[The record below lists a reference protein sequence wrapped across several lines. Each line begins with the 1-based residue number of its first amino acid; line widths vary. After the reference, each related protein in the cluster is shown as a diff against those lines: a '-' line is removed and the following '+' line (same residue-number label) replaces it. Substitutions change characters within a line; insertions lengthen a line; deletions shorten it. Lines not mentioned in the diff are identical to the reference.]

1 MCVVQRGEKTMK
13 ASKSITDVY
22 KKENRFKTTMHRLL
36 KNKGAVVGLIIILI
50 LIVLSLTSNVLFDY
64 EKDIVEFHTKER
76 LQGPSSEHLFGTDNY
91 GRDIFKRIVY
101 GTKYSIAIGFVAVII
116 ALAGGVFLGAVAG
129 YYGGFL
135 EDIIMRICDI
145 MSSIPTILL
154 GIVIV
159 SAIGGSVG
167 SLMIAIGVAA
177 ISGFARI
184 TRASILTI
192 KNQEYIESARAMGL
206 SDLRI
211 IFGHVLPNCLSPII
225 VQTTLKI
232 GNAVVSASSL
242 SFLGMGV
249 PSPKPEWG
257 TMLSAGREFLRK
269 SSYMT
274 LFPGLAIM
282 ITVLAFNLVGDGL
295 RDALDP
301 KLKK

>member
-1 MCVVQRGEKTMK
+1 MK
-13 ASKSITDVY
+13 RTDSISGKY
-22 KKENRFKTTMHRLL
+22 RKENRFLTTMHRLL

-50 LIVLSLTSNVLFDY
+50 LIVISLTSNLWLDY
-64 EKDIVEFHTKER
+64 EKDIIEFNTKER
-76 LQGPSSEHLFGTDNY
+76 LIHPTSEPPFGTDEY
-91 GRDIFKRIVY
+91 GRDIFKRILY

-116 ALAGGVFLGAVAG
+116 ALAGGVFLGAVSG
-129 YYGGFL
+129 YYGGVV
-135 EDIIMRICDI
+135 ENIIMRICDI

-159 SAIGGSVG
+159 SAIGGGVG

-177 ISGFARI
+177 IAGFARI
-184 TRASILTI
+184 TRAAILTI
-192 KNQEYIESARAMGL
+192 KNQEYIESAKAMGL

-211 IFGHVLPNCLSPII
+211 IFGHILPNCLSPII

-249 PSPKPEWG
+249 PAPKPEWG

-301 KLKK
+301 KLKR

>member
-1 MCVVQRGEKTMK
+1 MK
-13 ASKSITDVY
+13 ASKAANQKY
-22 KKENRFKTTMHRLL
+22 RKENRFKTTMHRLL

-50 LIVLSLTSNVLFDY
+50 LIVLSLTSNVLFDF

-76 LQGPSSEHLFGTDNY
+76 LQGPSASHWFGTDNY

-101 GTKYSIAIGFVAVII
+101 GTKYSIAIGFVAVLI
-116 ALAGGVFLGAVAG
+116 ALAGGVFLGAIAG
-129 YYGGFL
+129 YYGGFI
-135 EDIIMRICDI
+135 EDVIMRICDI

-249 PSPKPEWG
+249 PAPKPEWG

>member
-1 MCVVQRGEKTMK
+1 MK
-13 ASKSITDVY
+13 RSSTIASKY
-22 KKENRFKTTMHRLL
+22 QKENRFKTTMHRLF
-36 KNKGAVVGLIIILI
+36 KNKGAIVGFVVILALIT
-50 LIVLSLTSNVLFDY
+50 VALTADLWLDY
-64 EKDIVEFHTKER
+64 EKDIIEFHTKER
-76 LQGPSSEHLFGTDNY
+76 LQQPSKAHPFGTDEY
-91 GRDIFKRIVY
+91 GRDILKRILY
-101 GTKYSIAIGFVAVII
+101 GTKYSIAIGFVAVLI
-116 ALAGGVFLGAVAG
+116 ALAGGVFLGSIAG
-129 YYGGFL
+129 YYGGII
-135 EDIIMRICDI
+135 EDLIMRVCDI

-154 GIVIV
+154 GVVIV
-159 SAIGGSVG
+159 AAIGGSVG
-167 SLMIAIGVAA
+167 SLMIAIGISA

-192 KNQEYIESARAMGL
+192 KNQEYIESAKAMGL

-225 VQTTLKI
+225 VQTTLKV

-249 PSPKPEWG
+249 PAPKPEWG

>member
-1 MCVVQRGEKTMK
+1 M
-13 ASKSITDVY
+13 
-22 KKENRFKTTMHRLL
+22 
-36 KNKGAVVGLIIILI
+36 
-50 LIVLSLTSNVLFDY
+50 
-64 EKDIVEFHTKER
+64 
-76 LQGPSSEHLFGTDNY
+76 
-91 GRDIFKRIVY
+91 
-101 GTKYSIAIGFVAVII
+101 II
-116 ALAGGVFLGAVAG
+116 ALAGGVFLGAVSG
-129 YYGGFL
+129 YYGGVV
-135 EDIIMRICDI
+135 ENIIMRICDI

-159 SAIGGSVG
+159 SAIGGGVG

-177 ISGFARI
+177 IAGFARI
-184 TRASILTI
+184 TRAAILTI
-192 KNQEYIESARAMGL
+192 KNQEYIESAKAMGL

-211 IFGHVLPNCLSPII
+211 IFGHILPNCLSPII

-249 PSPKPEWG
+249 PAPKPEWG

-301 KLKK
+301 KLKR

>member
-1 MCVVQRGEKTMK
+1 MKKTE
-13 ASKSITDVY
+13 SISGKY
-22 KKENRFKTTMHRLL
+22 RKENRFLTTMHRLL

-50 LIVLSLTSNVLFDY
+50 LIVISLTSNLWLDY
-64 EKDIVEFHTKER
+64 EKDIIEFNTKER
-76 LQGPSSEHLFGTDNY
+76 LVHPNSEHPFGTDEY
-91 GRDIFKRIVY
+91 GRDIFKRILY
-101 GTKYSIAIGFVAVII
+101 GTKYSMAIGFVAVII
-116 ALAGGVFLGAVAG
+116 ALAGGVFLGAVSG
-129 YYGGFL
+129 YYGGIV
-135 EDIIMRICDI
+135 ENIIMRICNI

-159 SAIGGSVG
+159 SAIGGGVG

-177 ISGFARI
+177 IAGFARI
-184 TRASILTI
+184 TRAAILTI
-192 KNQEYIESARAMGL
+192 KNQEYIESAKAMGL

-211 IFGHVLPNCLSPII
+211 IFGHILPNCLSPII

-249 PSPKPEWG
+249 PAPKPEWG

-301 KLKK
+301 KLKR

>member
-1 MCVVQRGEKTMK
+1 MK
-13 ASKSITDVY
+13 RTDSISGKY
-22 KKENRFKTTMHRLL
+22 RKENRFLTTMHRLL

-50 LIVLSLTSNVLFDY
+50 LIVISLTSNLWLDY
-64 EKDIVEFHTKER
+64 EKDIIEFNTKGR
-76 LQGPSSEHLFGTDNY
+76 LVHPNSEHPFGTDEY
-91 GRDIFKRIVY
+91 GRDIFKRILY

-116 ALAGGVFLGAVAG
+116 ALAGGVFLGAVSG
-129 YYGGFL
+129 YYGGVV
-135 EDIIMRICDI
+135 ENIIMRICDI

-159 SAIGGSVG
+159 SAIGGGVG

-177 ISGFARI
+177 IAGFARI
-184 TRASILTI
+184 TRAAILTI
-192 KNQEYIESARAMGL
+192 KNQEYIESAKAMGL

-211 IFGHVLPNCLSPII
+211 IFGHILPNCLSPII

-249 PSPKPEWG
+249 PAPKPEWG
-257 TMLSAGREFLRK
+257 TMLSAGREYLRK

-301 KLKK
+301 KLKR

>member
-1 MCVVQRGEKTMK
+1 M
-13 ASKSITDVY
+13 
-22 KKENRFKTTMHRLL
+22 
-36 KNKGAVVGLIIILI
+36 
-50 LIVLSLTSNVLFDY
+50 
-64 EKDIVEFHTKER
+64 
-76 LQGPSSEHLFGTDNY
+76 
-91 GRDIFKRIVY
+91 
-101 GTKYSIAIGFVAVII
+101 AIGFAAVMI
-116 ALAGGVFLGAVAG
+116 ALAGGVFLGAISG
-129 YYGGFL
+129 YYGGVL
-135 EDIIMRICDI
+135 ENIIMRICDI

-159 SAIGGSVG
+159 SAIGGGVG

-177 ISGFARI
+177 IAGFARI
-184 TRASILTI
+184 TRAAILTI
-192 KNQEYIESARAMGL
+192 KNQEYIESAKAMGL

-211 IFGHVLPNCLSPII
+211 IFGHILPNCLSPII

-249 PSPKPEWG
+249 PAPKPEWG

-301 KLKK
+301 KLKR

>member
-1 MCVVQRGEKTMK
+1 MK
-13 ASKSITDVY
+13 ASKASTQKY

-50 LIVLSLTSNVLFDY
+50 LIVLSLTSNVLFDF

-76 LQGPSSEHLFGTDNY
+76 LQGPSASHWFGTDNY

-101 GTKYSIAIGFVAVII
+101 GTKYSIAIGFVAVLI
-116 ALAGGVFLGAVAG
+116 ALAGGVFLGAIAG
-129 YYGGFL
+129 YYGGFI
-135 EDIIMRICDI
+135 EDVIMRICDI

-249 PSPKPEWG
+249 PAPKPEWG

>member
-1 MCVVQRGEKTMK
+1 MK
-13 ASKSITDVY
+13 ASKASTQKY

-76 LQGPSSEHLFGTDNY
+76 LQGPSASHWFGTDNY

-101 GTKYSIAIGFVAVII
+101 GTKYSIAIGFVAVLI
-116 ALAGGVFLGAVAG
+116 ALAGGVFLGAIAG
-129 YYGGFL
+129 YYGGFI
-135 EDIIMRICDI
+135 EDVIMRVCDI

-206 SDLRI
+206 SDFRI

-249 PSPKPEWG
+249 PAPKPEWG

>member
-1 MCVVQRGEKTMK
+1 MMSNE
-13 ASKSITDVY
+13 SISTKY

-50 LIVLSLTSNVLFDY
+50 LIIISLTSNLWLDY
-64 EKDIVEFHTKER
+64 EKDIIEFNTKGR
-76 LQGPSSEHLFGTDNY
+76 LLHPSAEHPFGTDEY
-91 GRDIFKRIVY
+91 GRDIFKRILY
-101 GTKYSIAIGFVAVII
+101 GTKYSMAIGFVAVII

-129 YYGGFL
+129 YYGGIL
-135 EDIIMRICDI
+135 ENIIMRICDI

-159 SAIGGSVG
+159 SAIGGGVG

-177 ISGFARI
+177 IAGFARI
-184 TRASILTI
+184 TRAAILTI
-192 KNQEYIESARAMGL
+192 KNQEYIESAKAMGL

-211 IFGHVLPNCLSPII
+211 IFGHILPNCLSPII

-249 PSPKPEWG
+249 PAPKPEWG

-301 KLKK
+301 KLKR